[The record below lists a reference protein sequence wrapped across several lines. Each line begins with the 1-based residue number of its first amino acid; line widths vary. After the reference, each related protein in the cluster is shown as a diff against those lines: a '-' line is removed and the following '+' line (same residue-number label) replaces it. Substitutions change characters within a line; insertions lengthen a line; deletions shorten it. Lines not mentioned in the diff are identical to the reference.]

1 MRPPSETRFILAFRF
16 RFTART
22 LCATVSAAVVGALC
36 VPAASAAPG
45 IKLGIF
51 DDAQTLN
58 SPGTAFLDY
67 ANLGVQVLR
76 INLRWDQVAPTA
88 PAGDPSNPGSGS
100 YDQSKWLPYDN
111 AVKAAAAATPRIQV
125 MLDILGSPSWANGGK
140 PSFRYAPTGTQLQ
153 AFAKAAATR
162 YSGTYPDPTN
172 PGTSLPRVLYWGAWN
187 EPNLSTFLRPQ
198 WKRIGRRWVSV
209 APIQYSRICNQVF
222 NGVHAAQTADSLE
235 KVACGLTSPRGNN
248 IPGSAN
254 PSHTPLLFLRGM
266 KRGGARFDTYGHHPY
281 SPKKSPTWKPS
292 TNHMIS
298 LGNISVLVKE
308 LTRLYGKKRIWIT
321 EYGYETNP
329 PDPHLGVSPSTQ
341 AAWLKQAFGIAKAHT
356 RIDMF
361 IWFLLEDEPDRN
373 GGSFGVPGWQS
384 GLHPFGGI
392 SGGIAKPAFTTF
404 QNLTP

>member
-1 MRPPSETRFILAFRF
+1 LAFRF
-16 RFTART
+16 RFTTRA

-58 SPGTAFLDY
+58 SPGTAFPDY

-76 INLRWDQVAPTA
+76 INLLWHEVAPTA
-88 PAGDPSNPGSGS
+88 PAIPSDPAS

-162 YSGTYPDPTN
+162 YSGTYLDPNN
-172 PGTSLPRVLYWGAWN
+172 PGTPLPRVIYWGAWN

-198 WKRIGRRWVSV
+198 WKRIGGRWVSV

-222 NGVHAAQTADSLE
+222 NGVHAAQTADAQE

-248 IPGSAN
+248 LPRASS

-266 KRGGARFDTYGHHPY
+266 KRGGAKFDAYGHHPY
-281 SPKKSPTWKPS
+281 SLLKSPTWKPS

-321 EYGYETNP
+321 EYGYQTKP
-329 PDPHLGVSPSTQ
+329 PEPLLGVSPATQ

-361 IWFLLEDEPDRN
+361 IWFLLVDEPDLN
-373 GGSFGVPGWQS
+373 GPAFGVPGWQS
-384 GLHPFGGI
+384 GLRPF
-392 SGGIAKPAFTTF
+392 SWQPDVTKPAFGVF
-404 QNLTP
+404 QSLTP